1 MIQISE
7 NIKNRLSTLVIP
19 IVLLLVWQIVTF
31 GGYVSS
37 HFLPSPGTLFH
48 YTVKLFVE
56 QGFLLHIAVS
66 LKRVLCGFLIGSV
79 TGFLFGLL
87 MGLSKTAEKMLAPTF
102 HVIRQVPIIGW
113 IPLIVMW
120 CGMTELPRIIIISIA
135 AFYPI
140 TLNTFSGVRS
150 VSKEYIE
157 LGAVY
162 GYKRLKFIRKIV
174 LPAAFPSILTGISL
188 SVGMSWAMLMAAEL
202 FIETFDGIGTRIQL
216 GREKFNMPLVIT
228 GIITVGFLGLAM
240 TLTAEKIAKV
250 LDRGRAIRKES

>member
-1 MIQISE
+1 
-7 NIKNRLSTLVIP
+7 
-19 IVLLLVWQIVTF
+19 
-31 GGYVSS
+31 
-37 HFLPSPGTLFH
+37 
-48 YTVKLFVE
+48 
-56 QGFLLHIAVS
+56 
-66 LKRVLCGFLIGSV
+66 
-79 TGFLFGLL
+79 
-87 MGLSKTAEKMLAPTF
+87 MGLSKTTEKMLAPTF

-150 VSKEYIE
+150 VSTEYIE

-228 GIITVGFLGLAM
+228 GIITVGFLGLVM

-250 LDRGRAIRKES
+250 LDRGRAIRKEP

>member
-7 NIKNRLSTLVIP
+7 DIKNRLSTLVVP
-19 IVLLLVWQIVTF
+19 VVLVLIWQIVTS

-37 HFLPSPGTLFH
+37 LFLPSPSALLD
-48 YTVKLFVE
+48 YVAKLFIE
-56 QGFLLHIAVS
+56 QGFLLHIVVS

-79 TGFLFGLL
+79 AGFLFGLL
-87 MGLSKTAEKMLAPTF
+87 MGLSKIAEKMLAPTF

-120 CGMTELPRIIIISIA
+120 CGMTELPRIIVISIA
-135 AFYPI
+135 SFYPI
-140 TLNTFSGVRS
+140 ALNTFSGVRS
-150 VSKEYIE
+150 VSKEYTE
-157 LGAVY
+157 LGSVY

-188 SVGMSWAMLMAAEL
+188 GVGMSWAMLMAAEL

-240 TLTAEKIAKV
+240 TLTAEKIAKL
-250 LDRGRAIRKES
+250 LDRGKGIRKEP

>member
-19 IVLLLVWQIVTF
+19 IVLVLVWQIVTS

-56 QGFLLHIAVS
+56 QGFLLHILVS
-66 LKRVLCGFLIGSV
+66 LKRVLFGFLIGSV

-87 MGLSKTAEKMLAPTF
+87 MGLSKTAEKILAPTF

-174 LPAAFPSILTGISL
+174 LIWLSDMFPLNKAPIVVPSCQVTIYFGNSKDL
-188 SVGMSWAMLMAAEL
+188 ADEL
-202 FIETFDGIGTRIQL
+202 
-216 GREKFNMPLVIT
+216 KN
-228 GIITVGFLGLAM
+228 IIRRN
-240 TLTAEKIAKV
+240 IAIK
-250 LDRGRAIRKES
+250 R